1 MHYPHRPQRGEPIK
15 ASDIR
20 NLADAA
26 EAARFLPG
34 QQFVASQS
42 IRGIRVTGNPPT
54 LLTIVQCIEDSHI
67 AAGGG
72 DGSSWA
78 VTRAREMFLHQLTLY
93 PRKPQRLLT
102 IWTPTSRVAGDV
114 LLAWWDSTSGAWIG
128 ISNNEGSDAEAHV
141 MITSN
146 IPDDDGYY
154 PGEVQRYDV
163 ATKTWQTLYTC
174 KVVDVNQ

>member
-20 NLADAA
+20 DLADAA

-42 IRGIRVTGNPPT
+42 TRGIRVAGHSPT

-67 AAGGG
+67 VASS

-78 VTRAREMFLHQLTLY
+78 VTRAREMFLHQLVLY
-93 PRKPQRLLT
+93 PRKPQRLLA
-102 IWTPTSRVAGDV
+102 IYTPTSQVAGNV
-114 LLAWWDSTSGAWIG
+114 LLAWWDSTSGVWIG
-128 ISNNEGSDAEAHV
+128 IPSDEGSDYEAHV
-141 MITSN
+141 LITSN
-146 IPDDDGYY
+146 IPDNDGYY

-163 ATKTWQTLYTC
+163 ATKTWQTLYAC